1 LRSQA
6 IKDEGWPMGELES
19 SNPAQ
24 VYERYLGRSI
34 ADPFTRLL
42 LEHAAP
48 QQGERVLDLASGTGS
63 VARHVAPM
71 VGPAG
76 RVVAVDVNPAMLAVG
91 RAMPA
96 PAGATIEWLEGNAV
110 DLDLPNAAF
119 DLVLCQQ
126 GLQFFP
132 DRAAAVREIRRV
144 RVADARAPPR
154 VPSAVRGYGAPSWR
168 SYIRNVSFSLGDLE
182 ELRKV
187 LRDGG
192 FDRIDI
198 TPQSLEISLQSPELF
213 VQLTVRGAAT
223 SVPAFARLDAQA
235 QSALVEAVSGEMEPI
250 IGRYRR
256 GDELTFPMHTNIAI
270 AT

>member
-1 LRSQA
+1 
-6 IKDEGWPMGELES
+6 
-19 SNPAQ
+19 
-24 VYERYLGRSI
+24 
-34 ADPFTRLL
+34 
-42 LEHAAP
+42 
-48 QQGERVLDLASGTGS
+48 
-63 VARHVAPM
+63 
-71 VGPAG
+71 
-76 RVVAVDVNPAMLAVG
+76 
-91 RAMPA
+91 
-96 PAGATIEWLEGNAV
+96 V